1 MKLLVINVM
10 IFFFRKENK
19 IIRNVCKFYNI
30 LLMTIIAELIWFKS
44 IQNIFKWIIA
54 WLKKKIPTAN
64 DSLFN

>member
-19 IIRNVCKFYNI
+19 IMRNVCKFYNI